1 MAKALYGF
9 LGEPRASMLLKQV
22 ADLQKRV
29 RDLERSLE
37 AAESEVIALRAIAE
51 VKAESR
57 SLESETLELEEV
69 RALA

>member
-22 ADLQKRV
+22 AELQNRV
-29 RDLERSLE
+29 KELEKALE
-37 AAESEVIALRAIAE
+37 AAEAEVIALRAIAE
-51 VKAESR
+51 SKIER
-57 SLESETLELEEV
+57 TKLEEV

>member
-22 ADLQKRV
+22 AELQARV
-29 RDLERSLE
+29 RDLEKALE
-37 AAESEVIALRAIAE
+37 AAEAEVIALRAIAE
-51 VKAESR
+51 SKIETT
-57 SLESETLELEEV
+57 SLEVGKLEEV

>member
-22 ADLQKRV
+22 AELQARV
-29 RDLERSLE
+29 RDLERALE
-37 AAESEVIALRAIAE
+37 AAEAEVIALRAIAE
-51 VKAESR
+51 SKV
-57 SLESETLELEEV
+57 ETTKLEEV

>member
-22 ADLQKRV
+22 AELQNKV
-29 RDLERSLE
+29 KELEKALE
-37 AAESEVIALRAIAE
+37 AAEAEVIALRAIAE
-51 VKAESR
+51 SKIER
-57 SLESETLELEEV
+57 TKLEEV

>member
-29 RDLERSLE
+29 KDLEKALE
-37 AAESEVIALRAIAE
+37 AAEAEVIALRAIAE
-51 VKAESR
+51 SKVETR
-57 SLESETLELEEV
+57 SLDEV

>member
-22 ADLQKRV
+22 ADLQARV
-29 RDLERSLE
+29 KDLEKALE
-37 AAESEVIALRAIAE
+37 AAEAEVIALRAIAE
-51 VKAESR
+51 SKMEAQR
-57 SLESETLELEEV
+57 DEV